1 MASHTFINVPNDKM
15 ADYAFGYNPAGEP
28 VRVNPGMLDA
38 ETYGIKSTIKDMTH
52 FMAANMGLMP
62 LANNIQQVLDNNRK
76 GYYQASTFTQ
86 GLGAFELDTL
96 LKGNSI
102 DVVLKTQPIQINN
115 QPTPVSDN
123 IWVNK
128 TGATNGFG
136 GYIAYIPAKKSGV
149 VILANKNHPNTERV
163 KAAYKILESTMTH

>member
-1 MASHTFINVPNDKM
+1 MGDVSF
-15 ADYAFGYNPAGEP
+15 AF
-28 VRVNPGMLDA
+28 
-38 ETYGIKSTIKDMTH
+38 K
-52 FMAANMGLMP
+52 
-62 LANNIQQVLDNNRK
+62 
-76 GYYQASTFTQ
+76 
-86 GLGAFELDTL
+86 LDTL

-102 DVVLKTQPIQINN
+102 DVVLKTQSIQINN

-163 KAAYKILESTMTH
+163 KAAYTILESTMTH